1 MADGSGT
8 PAAPAVRDLVRIA
21 LEEDVGTGDL
31 TTRWTVPA
39 STRAVAR
46 IRTRE
51 HGVVAGMEPAGE
63 VFRLAEPELEVEARV
78 DDGRAVEEGDVLLEL
93 RGPLR
98 GILTAERTALNFLGR
113 LSGIATLT
121 RRFVRELAGTDARVT
136 DTRKTTPGWRRL
148 EKAATRAG
156 GAVNHR
162 LGLHDMVLIK
172 ENHLR
177 AAGGVAEALARAVPR
192 AREQGVPVAVEV
204 ADLDQ
209 LEDALRGDPDRILLD
224 NMSPEVL
231 ERAVE
236 RVRRRGEDRPALE
249 ASGGITLEDVRRIAE
264 TGVDLISVGAL
275 THSAPA
281 LDLTLLVDRTGE
293 R

>member
-1 MADGSGT
+1 MAEGSGR
-8 PAAPAVRDLVRIA
+8 PAGAAVRDLARAA

-46 IRTRE
+46 IRARE
-51 HGVVAGMEPAGE
+51 PGVVAGMEPARE
-63 VFRLAEPELEVEARV
+63 VFRLAEPELDLEARV
-78 DDGRAVEEGDVLLEL
+78 GDGGAVEEGDVLLEL

-121 RRFVRELAGTDARVT
+121 RRFVQELAGTGARVT

-177 AAGGVAEALARAVPR
+177 AAGGVTEALARAVPR
-192 AREQGVPVAVEV
+192 ARERGVPVAVEV

-209 LEDALRGDPDRILLD
+209 LAEALRGDPDRILLD

-231 ERAVE
+231 GRAVE
-236 RVRRRGEDRPALE
+236 CVLRRGQDRPELE
-249 ASGGITLEDVRRIAE
+249 ASGGITLGDARRIAE